1 MNIATCIILAIVGL
15 FAVLGIMYVIGDIE
29 KEKIQV
35 GLETAKLS
43 LSNEGKKVDVSY
55 ISPQIV
61 EVPEEFTIKYDDSD
75 ETKKLKKAQREAF
88 KEGFHAGFYE
98 CKRIVVSKL

>member
-1 MNIATCIILAIVGL
+1 MDIAICIILGIIVL
-15 FAVLGIMYVIGDIE
+15 FAILATIYVIGDIE
-29 KEKIQV
+29 REKIKV

-43 LSNEGKKVDVSY
+43 LSNEGKKVDVNY
-55 ISPQIV
+55 ISPKIV